1 MTDARARLERAA
13 LAGLIASCA
22 FSTGVAGS
30 AWIAPLALAA
40 AVLGPRLGGPGVV
53 PMMRG
58 LRMAGDLL
66 VAGTVVFGLVWTLY
80 PVVPEENLR
89 RIAVPLTLA
98 LACLALAGLA
108 ASREFPPART
118 LLPSA
123 LSMLVLGGLL
133 QAPGPRFP
141 ACLVAAALCACAY
154 ALCDRRAND
163 RREILPRLA
172 ALAGFVAA
180 VALLGIAVARFLPWA
195 QPLVE
200 NATFS
205 LIAEGPSSGYSGFSE
220 TSRLGDIEEL
230 ALSRKVVLRAFTDT
244 PQRLRGK
251 VYTRFDGRAWALEPA
266 VSGTELPLVDARA
279 LPPPLPQFFDEV
291 PGEVRGSAPVAA
303 SPALV
308 RTRIVLATSEIPTL
322 LAPMAPVLLG
332 AAKTGVRLDAHGI
345 FTAAP
350 PGAAPLYAIANRY
363 GGPVP
368 GVPVLERTL
377 QLPPSSDP
385 RVAQL
390 ARTLGGTDGSH
401 EEKLKRTLYHLERCC
416 RYSLKVPRPTTRDPV
431 AGFLFETK
439 RGYCEYFASAAA
451 LLLRLQGVPTRY
463 VTGFNVRDESLVGS
477 HYAVRESDAHAWI
490 ESYVPG
496 TGWLE
501 FDPTPSAQF
510 AEVHDA
516 ARPGWLARAFERL
529 FGLMSELSARAR
541 SGSFAASLRWAMRGL
556 APVALVAGTL
566 MGLML
571 LRRVRW
577 RTPAG
582 AALPGDAIDPR
593 VAQLLLRVDLAL
605 AKSGRPR
612 PPSRAPLEHLE
623 ALPAEALPRPQRD
636 ALLGAL
642 ACFYR
647 ARYGGEQPTP
657 AELDGLLARLPA

>member
-1 MTDARARLERAA
+1 
-13 LAGLIASCA
+13 
-22 FSTGVAGS
+22 
-30 AWIAPLALAA
+30 
-40 AVLGPRLGGPGVV
+40 
-53 PMMRG
+53 
-58 LRMAGDLL
+58 
-66 VAGTVVFGLVWTLY
+66 
-80 PVVPEENLR
+80 
-89 RIAVPLTLA
+89 
-98 LACLALAGLA
+98 
-108 ASREFPPART
+108 
-118 LLPSA
+118 
-123 LSMLVLGGLL
+123 MLVLGGLL

-180 VALLGIAVARFLPWA
+180 VALLGIGVARFLPWA

-205 LIAEGPSSGYSGFSE
+205 LIAEGPSSGYAGFSE

-279 LPPPLPQFFDEV
+279 LPPPLPEFFEEV
-291 PGEVRGSAPVAA
+291 PGEVRGSEPGRGEPGARAHAHRARDQRDPDAA
-303 SPALV
+303 GAGGTGAAGGGEDRRPARRARYLHRRAAGRSTAV
-308 RTRIVLATSEIPTL
+308 RDRQPLRRPGAGRPGAWSGRCSSRRRPTPASRSWPEL
-322 LAPMAPVLLG
+322 LA
-332 AAKTGVRLDAHGI
+332 
-345 FTAAP
+345 
-350 PGAAPLYAIANRY
+350 
-363 GGPVP
+363 
-368 GVPVLERTL
+368 
-377 QLPPSSDP
+377 
-385 RVAQL
+385 
-390 ARTLGGTDGSH
+390 ARTAVPKK
-401 EEKLKRTLYHLERCC
+401 KLKRTLYHLERCC

-541 SGSFAASLRWAMRGL
+541 SGSFAASLRWGRCA
-556 APVALVAGTL
+556 AWHP
-566 MGLML
+566 
-571 LRRVRW
+571 W
-577 RTPAG
+577 RSSP
-582 AALPGDAIDPR
+582 
-593 VAQLLLRVDLAL
+593 
-605 AKSGRPR
+605 
-612 PPSRAPLEHLE
+612 
-623 ALPAEALPRPQRD
+623 
-636 ALLGAL
+636 
-642 ACFYR
+642 
-647 ARYGGEQPTP
+647 
-657 AELDGLLARLPA
+657 ARLWG